1 MSPGWASPGRGHNA
15 VGVEGL
21 WIPFPRVAAARQPW
35 ARGRNAVGVGDEWA
49 RALRVGFEAP
59 GLAALV
65 PPTNSRPFIPYANGV
80 MSPSPGLP
88 RSGYPGKRYPQNL
101 LRQRRCVPFLGPSD
115 PKGSLKIVT
124 ADWTIHVQ
132 YLTGKKQPRLCC
144 GRSPDRGIQED
155 SPQKSAENAK
165 NRIFLLRPL
174 CSLAVDTNKT
184 F

>member
-1 MSPGWASPGRGHNA
+1 MGRESIYFYG
-15 VGVEGL
+15 GCSQ
-21 WIPFPRVAAARQPW
+21 R
-35 ARGRNAVGVGDEWA
+35 
-49 RALRVGFEAP
+49 
-59 GLAALV
+59 
-65 PPTNSRPFIPYANGV
+65 
-80 MSPSPGLP
+80 
-88 RSGYPGKRYPQNL
+88 NL

-144 GRSPDRGIQED
+144 GRSPDRGIQAD

-174 CSLAVDTNKT
+174 CSLAVDTNKIFRQKYEEQKNRKESKEPPPVVAGLPCCGRSPT
-184 F
+184 EPHLLRSSCPPCRCCPSSGHGQDVWSILLQIGSSLAGKGRFPS